1 MIKRAL
7 KTICPA
13 VLMTLLIYLMRDG
26 KDILEGLY
34 FVFPAMYVLI
44 GLIHS
49 NTKIEFFLCLLLTTT
64 AFLIPINVWFRVR
77 TCIDLAAIYNVL
89 AVFYNVLALVIYWIK
104 KKLEKRNKA

>member
-1 MIKRAL
+1 MMIKRAL

-34 FVFPAMYVLI
+34 FVFPATYVLI

-49 NTKIEFFLCLLLTTT
+49 NTKIEFFLCLLMTTT
-64 AFLIPINVWFRVR
+64 AFLIPINLWFRMG
-77 TCIDLAAIYNVL
+77 TCIDLAVIYNV
-89 AVFYNVLALVIYWIK
+89 VALVIYLIK

>member
-1 MIKRAL
+1 MMIKRAL

-49 NTKIEFFLCLLLTTT
+49 KQKADFFLCLLFTSM
-64 AFLIPINVWFRVR
+64 AFLIPVNAWFHMG
-77 TCIDLAAIYNVL
+77 TCIDLVVIYNV
-89 AVFYNVLALVIYWIK
+89 VALGSCWIK